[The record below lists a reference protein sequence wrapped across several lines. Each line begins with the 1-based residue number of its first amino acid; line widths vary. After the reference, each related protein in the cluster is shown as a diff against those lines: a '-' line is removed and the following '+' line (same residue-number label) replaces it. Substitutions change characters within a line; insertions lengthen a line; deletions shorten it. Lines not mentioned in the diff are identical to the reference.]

1 MALRCL
7 SDGPRVHPGL
17 APVLHFRAAFRTTQ
31 ERVMMP
37 MFFRQL
43 FEAQSSTYTYLLADL
58 DAKEA
63 VLIDPVK
70 ETVER
75 DLSIVNELGLT
86 LTHVLETHVHA
97 DHVTGAGELRA
108 RTGAKSVVSKAG
120 GAPCA
125 DVLVTDGDQIRF
137 GRFSLE
143 VRATP
148 GHTDGCVSY
157 VTDDQTRVF
166 TGDALLI
173 RGCGRTDFQQ
183 GDARKLYAS
192 VHDKLFSLPDAC
204 AIYPGHDYQGRTAS
218 TVFEEK
224 AFNPRLGGG
233 KTEGDFVE
241 IMANLK
247 LAPPKQIAVA
257 VPANQRCGATLL
269 EVQ

>member
-1 MALRCL
+1 M
-7 SDGPRVHPGL
+7 
-17 APVLHFRAAFRTTQ
+17 T
-31 ERVMMP
+31 P

-43 FEAQSSTYTYLLADL
+43 FEPTSSTYTYLLADL

-75 DLSIVNELGLT
+75 DVALLSELGLK
-86 LTHVLETHVHA
+86 LRYVLETHVHA
-97 DHVTGAGELRA
+97 DHVTGAGELRK
-108 RTGAKSVVSKAG
+108 RTGAQTVVSKHG

-125 DVLVTDGDQIRF
+125 DVLVDEGDSIRF
-137 GRFSLE
+137 GRFALE

-157 VTDDQTRVF
+157 VTDDHQRVF

-183 GDARKLYAS
+183 GDSRKLFAS
-192 VHDKLFSLPDAC
+192 VHGRIFTLPESC

-218 TVFEEK
+218 SVSEEK
-224 AFNPRLGGG
+224 RFNPRLGGG
-233 KTEGDFVE
+233 KTEAEFVE
-241 IMANLK
+241 IMQNLK

-257 VPANQRCGATLL
+257 VPANQRCGAAQI